1 MRILVSYIRRNA
13 RWLAVE
19 IATPAIML
27 LVIELNGVPFSEWKY
42 GLLLFLFLL
51 FAIGGADYWK
61 YYK

>member
-1 MRILVSYIRRNA
+1 M
-13 RWLAVE
+13 E

-61 YYK
+61 YYKRGELRCIIKKSILMY